1 MGTGFRCRVPVPG
14 TGCRASPL
22 FLSFCLA
29 PPVLAFSCSTSSC
42 PPSAFIRLL
51 FLSPSVVH
59 PPSLSLPPLCVPLS
73 LRLTHS
79 RSRSSLTVPWRLRLP
94 CPSLPLSLSHTLTFF
109 STMFLTPCV
118 SVSHGPFLP
127 LSHPLSVP
135 LPCSPLSASLTPS
148 LSWFPLRP
156 LSFRLL
162 PSPPMFHLCFSG
174 PVPLPL
180 FLTISHTHS
189 PSVPHSFSFSLFS
202 FLAPYMPLSAAP
214 RFALRLCV
222 NFCHP
227 LRRPKGGGH
236 GAFSPAPKPQG
247 GGLPPSNRWPVFSGS
262 RSLASLSNTRTR
274 PTVPLFTT
282 DAPALV
288 ARCPDLDI
296 NRQRENPVRRFGSKA
311 RNALTTLPRH
321 TLFSGCAWLL
331 ASLGPRTKAPAHG
344 SSGSCLSY
352 HKSSSPLQRPPKL
365 TPRHFPGL
373 SGAGLC
379 RLSLNAPDPE
389 PANRSHGCPTSTA

>member
-1 MGTGFRCRVPVPG
+1 
-14 TGCRASPL
+14 
-22 FLSFCLA
+22 
-29 PPVLAFSCSTSSC
+29 
-42 PPSAFIRLL
+42 
-51 FLSPSVVH
+51 
-59 PPSLSLPPLCVPLS
+59 
-73 LRLTHS
+73 
-79 RSRSSLTVPWRLRLP
+79 
-94 CPSLPLSLSHTLTFF
+94 
-109 STMFLTPCV
+109 MFLTPCV

-227 LRRPKGGGH
+227 LRRPKGGGTELFRQLLSPRAGDSRPPIVGLCSLAP
-236 GAFSPAPKPQG
+236 GAWPPCPIHVPGLQSRFSPRTPRLLLPGARIWISIVRGRTRFADLARKRAMPSPPCPGTPCFRAALGCLHPSGRAPR
-247 GGLPPSNRWPVFSGS
+247 LPPTGR
-262 RSLASLSNTRTR
+262 
-274 PTVPLFTT
+274 
-282 DAPALV
+282 PALV
-288 ARCPDLDI
+288 CP
-296 NRQRENPVRRFGSKA
+296 
-311 RNALTTLPRH
+311 TT
-321 TLFSGCAWLL
+321 
-331 ASLGPRTKAPAHG
+331 SL
-344 SSGSCLSY
+344 
-352 HKSSSPLQRPPKL
+352 RPPFRGRPSSRPA
-365 TPRHFPGL
+365 TSPG
-373 SGAGLC
+373 SPPPASAGCL
-379 RLSLNAPDPE
+379 
-389 PANRSHGCPTSTA
+389 